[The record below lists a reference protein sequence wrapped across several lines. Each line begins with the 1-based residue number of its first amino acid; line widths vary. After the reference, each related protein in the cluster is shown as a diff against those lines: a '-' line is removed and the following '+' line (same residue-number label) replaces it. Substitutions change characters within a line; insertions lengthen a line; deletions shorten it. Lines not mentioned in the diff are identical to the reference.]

1 MTREHEREIKNM
13 GGGQREEERG
23 LKQVTKTERK
33 RKESERERGRESER
47 QK

>member
-33 RKESERERGRESER
+33 RKERERGRESER